1 MFHIMKV
8 YITENK
14 ANRKFITEKENS
26 GKFFP
31 DFPDIKSKF
40 PDNSLIFS
48 VKKVHFQIPWQF
60 SDFPDFQVGCEPWQ
74 CAPCFI
80 W

>member
-48 VKKVHFQIPWQF
+48 VKKVHFQIP
-60 SDFPDFQVGCEPWQ
+60 
-74 CAPCFI
+74 
-80 W
+80 